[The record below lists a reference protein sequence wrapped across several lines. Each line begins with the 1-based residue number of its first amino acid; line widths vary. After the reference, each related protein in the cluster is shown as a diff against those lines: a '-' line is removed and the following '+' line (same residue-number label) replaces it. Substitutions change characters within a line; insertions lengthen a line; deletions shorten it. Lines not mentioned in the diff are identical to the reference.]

1 MPLIDDARLA
11 IQYARGLRE
20 FYRAPVD
27 LSDPAA
33 AIRSTLASRAER
45 LLHVMDHAIWGH
57 RGSPYLALL
66 QHAGIQR
73 HDLAAMVH
81 QEGVEGALQQ
91 LCQAGVYVTLDEFK
105 GRVPIRRGS
114 LELVTDEHSFDN
126 PLARNDVVS
135 SSGGSRSTGTRLVVD
150 LRDILDELPARY
162 LFKQAHGLLERPF
175 AAWWPAPP
183 SLGGIKNTAAV
194 LKLGI
199 PMLRWF
205 SPTPPV
211 LGRAAGKSSVVAMTT
226 VLGTRLAGRHLP
238 WPQHVPIEAAE
249 VVARWLAGQTA
260 RGARL
265 HVGMGASRA
274 VRVCLEAERLGLDI
288 SGHTLRASAEP
299 LTEAKAQ
306 RIVDAGCR
314 YCSNYTMTESGRLGV
329 SCGQS
334 QAPDD
339 MHLLLYRM
347 ALLQQPRHLPGWPE
361 PVGALYVTVFAERMT
376 RVMLNVETGDYG
388 HLSEHH
394 CNCPLDAAGL
404 HTHLHTIRSYEKL
417 TSAGM
422 HFMGAD
428 LLDLIE
434 TALPQRFGGGPTHY
448 QFVEDEVAGET
459 FVKLVVSPQVGPL
472 DTNVVAEFVLREL
485 ERRTK
490 AGRLMTDLWRG
501 HRVLQVERRQPYVTS
516 SVKIQTLHV
525 IKKR

>member
-1 MPLIDDARLA
+1 MPILNDARMAL
-11 IQYARGLRE
+11 QYAHSLRE

-27 LSDPAA
+27 LSDPAG
-33 AIRSTLASRAER
+33 AIRTSLAGRAQR
-45 LLHVMDHAIWGH
+45 LLHTLDSAVWDHPT
-57 RGSPYLALL
+57 SPYLALL
-66 QHAGIQR
+66 RHAGIER
-73 HDLAAMVH
+73 DELAAWVRL
-81 QEGVEGALQQ
+81 EGVEGALRR
-91 LCQAGVYVTLDEFK
+91 LLDAGVYVTLDEFK

-114 LELVTDEHSFDN
+114 LELPTDEHSFDN
-126 PLARNDVVS
+126 PLARRDVLS
-135 SSGGSRSTGTRLVVD
+135 SSGGSRSRGTRLVVD

-183 SLGGIKNTAAV
+183 ALGGIKNTAAV

-211 LGRAAGKSSVVAMTT
+211 WGRTANKSAVVVLTT
-226 VLGTRLAGRHLP
+226 VLGARLAGRHLP
-238 WPQHVPIEAAE
+238 WPRHVPVEAAE
-249 VVARWLAGQTA
+249 VIARWLAEQTA
-260 RGARL
+260 HGVRL
-265 HVGMGASRA
+265 HMGLGASRA
-274 VRVCLEAERLGLDI
+274 VRVCLEAQRLGLDI
-288 SGHTLRASAEP
+288 SGHTLRASGEP
-299 LTEAKAQ
+299 LTDAKAQ
-306 RIVDAGCR
+306 CIVATGCR
-314 YCSNYTMTESGRLGV
+314 YCSNYTLTESGRLGV
-329 SCGQS
+329 SCGDGD
-334 QAPDD
+334 APDD

-347 ALLQQPRHLPGWPE
+347 ALLQQPLPLPGWPE
-361 PVGALYVTVFAERMT
+361 PVGALYATVFAERMT

-388 HLSEHH
+388 VLYDRR
-394 CNCPLDAAGL
+394 CGCPLDAAGL

-448 QFVEDEVAGET
+448 QFVEEEVDAET
-459 FVKLVVSPQVGPL
+459 RVKLVVSPRVGQL
-472 DTNVVAEFVLREL
+472 DADAVAAFVLREL

-501 HRVLQVERRQPYVTS
+501 HHTLQVERREPYVTS
-516 SVKIQTLHV
+516 SAKIQTLHV